1 MRSIGS
7 VKQIITASNIVSH
20 RWASINTN
28 KSYESFVSDYE
39 NIFDLKVKMSVIQTL
54 KRWTKSYQ
62 FIEIN

>member
-39 NIFDLKVKMSVIQTL
+39 NIFDLKVKMSVI
-54 KRWTKSYQ
+54 
-62 FIEIN
+62 